1 MIDLNTT
8 VEEALSRHPEL
19 ASLFVHYRMICVGCE
34 IARFHTVRDVA
45 GMYQL
50 DPDVLLA
57 EMSERIQIQ
66 ARSTVGTATDTQA
79 RPELPAE

>member
-1 MIDLNTT
+1 MIDFNTT

-19 ASLFVHYRMICVGCE
+19 ASVFVHYRMLCVGCE

-50 DPDVLLA
+50 DPDMLLA
-57 EMSERIQIQ
+57 EMSGHIQ
-66 ARSTVGTATDTQA
+66 ARSTAGTTTDTQA
-79 RPELPAE
+79 HPERPAE